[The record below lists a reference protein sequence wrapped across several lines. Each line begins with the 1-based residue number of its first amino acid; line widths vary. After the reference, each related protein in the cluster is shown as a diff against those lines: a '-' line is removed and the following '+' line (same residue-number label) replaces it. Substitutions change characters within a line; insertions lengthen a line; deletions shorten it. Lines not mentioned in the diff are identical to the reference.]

1 MSKQGRKLQIGTQA
15 YRELIAIIAV
25 LLFLHSITCRDLMTA
40 FSEALTISG
49 PAVRF
54 IGVSVLGRLFGNAS
68 TIPISVASLVMNLIQ
83 VPATFLLLSSGTA
96 QENKASN
103 ESSLRP
109 TRVSSRVAP
118 AGAMGGG
125 MISIAY

>member
-1 MSKQGRKLQIGTQA
+1 
-15 YRELIAIIAV
+15 
-25 LLFLHSITCRDLMTA
+25 MTA
-40 FSEALTISG
+40 SSEALTIAG

-109 TRVSSRVAP
+109 AGVSSRVAP
-118 AGAMGGG
+118 TGGMGGG
-125 MISIAY
+125 MISIAN

>member
-1 MSKQGRKLQIGTQA
+1 VSEEGRKLQIVTQA

-40 FSEALTISG
+40 SSEALTISG
-49 PAVRF
+49 PAVPF

-68 TIPISVASLVMNLIQ
+68 TIPISVASLVVNLIQ

-96 QENKASN
+96 QENKAAFAPRASHHG
-103 ESSLRP
+103 LRQP
-109 TRVSSRVAP
+109 VVWAAP
-118 AGAMGGG
+118 
-125 MISIAY
+125 

>member
-1 MSKQGRKLQIGTQA
+1 VSEEGRKLQIGTQA

-40 FSEALTISG
+40 SSEALTISG
-49 PAVRF
+49 PAVPF

-118 AGAMGGG
+118 AGGMGGG
-125 MISIAY
+125 MISIAN